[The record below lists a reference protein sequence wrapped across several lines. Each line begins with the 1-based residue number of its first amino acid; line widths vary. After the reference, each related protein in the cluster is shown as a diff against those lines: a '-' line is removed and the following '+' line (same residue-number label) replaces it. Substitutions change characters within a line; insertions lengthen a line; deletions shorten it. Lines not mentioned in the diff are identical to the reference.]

1 MKVLF
6 VHQNFPG
13 QYLHL
18 ARFLAQSSTN
28 QLVAITQRKDVS
40 LPGVQTIIYTP
51 KRRVTPTL
59 HHYLA
64 DTEAAILNG
73 QEVAR
78 VALQL
83 RDSGFVPDVMIGH
96 NGWGEIWY
104 LKEVYPAVPL
114 LGYFEFFYRLNGAD
128 IGFDPASPPAFDD
141 GPRIRSKNIGNLL
154 GLDAVDWGQCP
165 TQWQRSLYP
174 KHYQAILHVAHEG
187 VDTDVVVPDPNAS
200 ITLNNA
206 QIELKAG
213 DEVITY
219 VARNLETYRGFQS
232 FMRALPRVL
241 DKRPNAHAIIVGGDD
256 ISYGPRLPKGQT
268 FKELM
273 LAEVGSSLDMQRV
286 HFLGKVPYSS
296 FLKVLQVSR
305 VHIYLTYPFVLSWSM
320 LEAMSAGCLV
330 VGSRTPPV
338 EEVVRDGENGWL
350 VDFFSP
356 DQIADRAIE
365 ALADGGAHVGMRAR
379 ARRTVMEQY
388 DLRSVCLPAQL
399 LMVNRI
405 VGRAGAR

>member
-18 ARFLAQSSTN
+18 ARFLSQSTSN
-28 QLVAITQRKDVS
+28 QVVAITQRKDAA
-40 LPGVQTIIYTP
+40 LAAVQTLVYNP
-51 KRRVTPTL
+51 KRRVTSTL

-64 DTEAAILNG
+64 DTEAGILNG

-83 RDSGFVPDVMIGH
+83 RSSGFVPDVMIGH

-104 LKEVYPAVPL
+104 LKEVYPDTPL
-114 LGYFEFFYRLNGAD
+114 LGYFEFFYRLRGAD
-128 IGFDPASPPAFDD
+128 IGFDPSSPPAFDD
-141 GPRIRSKNIGNLL
+141 GPRIRTKNIGNLL

-174 KHYQAILHVAHEG
+174 KHYQAILHAVHEG
-187 VDTDVVVPDPNAS
+187 IDTEVVTPNPLAT
-200 ITLNNA
+200 ITLSNA
-206 QIELKAG
+206 QVELKAG
-213 DEVITY
+213 DEVVTY

-232 FMRALPRVL
+232 FMRALPGVL
-241 DKRPNAHAIIVGGDD
+241 DRRPNAHVLIVGGDE
-256 ISYGPRLPKGQT
+256 ISYGPRLPAGST
-268 FKELM
+268 HKELM
-273 LAEVGSSLDMQRV
+273 LTELGSSLDLRRV
-286 HFLGKVPYSS
+286 HFLGKLPYSS
-296 FLKVLQVSR
+296 YLQVLQISR
-305 VHIYLTYPFVLSWSM
+305 VHVYLTYPFVLSWSM

-330 VGSRTPPV
+330 LGSRTPPV
-338 EEVVRDGENGWL
+338 EEVIRDGENGWL

-356 DQIADRAIE
+356 AQIASRIIAALEDARAH
-365 ALADGGAHVGMRAR
+365 ADVRIR
-379 ARRTVMEQY
+379 ARRSVIERF

-405 VGRAGAR
+405 VGRAESR